1 MSESADALVNQIRQ
15 SILAGQLPKEH
26 CHATW
31 YGKGT
36 GLLCDGC
43 DRPITPDEV
52 EVECDLPDGGMVR
65 LHRQC
70 YDVWTREVSG

>member
-1 MSESADALVNQIRQ
+1 MSEPEDLVDRIRQ
-15 SILAGQLPKEH
+15 SIVAGRLPKEH

-36 GLLCDGC
+36 GQPCEAC
-43 DRPITPDEV
+43 DRSITPNEI

-65 LHRQC
+65 LHSRC
-70 YDVWTREVSG
+70 YDVWSREVSA